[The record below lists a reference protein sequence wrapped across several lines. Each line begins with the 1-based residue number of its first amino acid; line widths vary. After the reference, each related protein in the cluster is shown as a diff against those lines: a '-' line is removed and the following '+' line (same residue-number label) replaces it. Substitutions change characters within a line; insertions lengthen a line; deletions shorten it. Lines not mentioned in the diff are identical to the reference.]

1 LRANIAL
8 LIFLAVPGLD
18 PVTIPGHLSR
28 YGASMDGRVKAFHDE
43 SQAAARRS

>member
-1 LRANIAL
+1 

-28 YGASMDGRVKAFHDE
+28 YGAGMDGRFKAFHDDE
-43 SQAAARRS
+43 SQAAARRSRGWRK